1 MKGSRASSTRASANL
16 VFPQSEIEEEE
27 GEEEERKNQLML
39 SHLILF

>member
-16 VFPQSEIEEEE
+16 VFPQSEIE

-39 SHLILF
+39 FHLILF

>member
-27 GEEEERKNQLML
+27 GEEERKNQLMS